1 MSNKRSIGI
10 ALIGIAVLAVIAVT
24 MHTPIEEKKTA
35 VSSSDIKPAVIF
47 DMGGKFDKSFKRESR
62 TKTSAETMADK
73 ELQKSCD
80 CELGFSIKTF
90 RIDAI
95 ASTFRSIPCSRICC

>member
-47 DMGGKFDKSFKRESR
+47 DMGGKFDKSFNEGVWAGVKKFTE
-62 TKTSAETMADK
+62 ET
-73 ELQKSCD
+73 
-80 CELGFSIKTF
+80 GI
-90 RIDAI
+90 
-95 ASTFRSIPCSRICC
+95 

>member
-35 VSSSDIKPAVIF
+35 VS
-47 DMGGKFDKSFKRESR
+47 
-62 TKTSAETMADK
+62 
-73 ELQKSCD
+73 
-80 CELGFSIKTF
+80 
-90 RIDAI
+90 
-95 ASTFRSIPCSRICC
+95 